1 MPDFVVCLVIF
12 GGRWYFCLVA
22 RVVPFIQSP
31 PPPPK
36 QISHKCSQCSQHKYW
51 STLPTHREQSVYFS
65 LIECMRSNQ
74 IITITKQIFAK
85 FDRLANKFDD
95 LIFAFDLFVWAVPYL
110 KKKAQVFPY
119 DLILFTNKQFI
130 LFELR
135 VPVIW
140 VNHWIFCTYSPAW
153 VLSNIFISR
162 FLNVKY
168 SCLVL
173 I

>member
-1 MPDFVVCLVIF
+1 
-12 GGRWYFCLVA
+12 
-22 RVVPFIQSP
+22 
-31 PPPPK
+31 
-36 QISHKCSQCSQHKYW
+36 
-51 STLPTHREQSVYFS
+51 
-65 LIECMRSNQ
+65 MRSNQ
-74 IITITKQIFAK
+74 ITTITKQIFAK

-95 LIFAFDLFVWAVPYL
+95 LIFAFDLFVWAVPYF

-140 VNHWIFCTYSPAW
+140 VNHWIICTYSPAW

-162 FLNVKY
+162 FLNMKY

-173 I
+173 IYFFPSFRNKDTSFRRFNTWVFEIAFLPLVYFKYT